1 MAMRKTKTRRSAA
14 PRTSR
19 RKVTRQWSREE
30 IAFMR
35 KYYRGYETAWVAR
48 QLGRTVYSV
57 RYKAVD
63 LSLRKSSPKTW
74 KGHVGSANA
83 FKKSEPRRKTVSR
96 RTASKRQTTRT
107 RRFQASTSRRRPTRK
122 AGSRKQVRKASPRK
136 QTRKAAPRRR
146 QARKAS
152 PRRRQMR
159 RTSPR
164 RSR

>member
-14 PRTSR
+14 ASTSR

-74 KGHVGSANA
+74 KGRTGSANA
-83 FKKSEPRRKTVSR
+83 FKRTEPIRKTVSR
-96 RTASKRQTTRT
+96 STASKRQTSRT
-107 RRFQASTSRRRPTRK
+107 RPFKASKTRRPARK
-122 AGSRKQVRKASPRK
+122 AAPRKQVRKAAPRK
-136 QTRKAAPRRR
+136 QVRKAAPRRR
-146 QARKAS
+146 QVRKAA
-152 PRRRQMR
+152 PRRQMR
-159 RTSPR
+159 KAAPR
-164 RSR
+164 RRK